1 MYRKKWEDA
10 AIKRKKSVKLRCG
23 SRGGKAQNFAKDER
37 GDSNGVPPESGAE
50 KSQKTVTEKSADA
63 AQADTMTFWEA
74 LSESEAGIEVIGAV
88 SSAV

>member
-1 MYRKKWEDA
+1 MVVEEE
-10 AIKRKKSVKLRCG
+10 KRKILPRM
-23 SRGGKAQNFAKDER
+23 RGG
-37 GDSNGVPPESGAE
+37 DSIGVPPVSGAE

-74 LSESEAGIEVIGAV
+74 LSESEAGIEVIEAV

>member
-1 MYRKKWEDA
+1 MVVEEE
-10 AIKRKKSVKLRCG
+10 KRKILPRM
-23 SRGGKAQNFAKDER
+23 RGG
-37 GDSNGVPPESGAE
+37 DSIGVPPESGAE

-74 LSESEAGIEVIGAV
+74 LSESEAGIEVIEAV

>member
-1 MYRKKWEDA
+1 M
-10 AIKRKKSVKLRCG
+10 IKRKKSAKLR

-37 GDSNGVPPESGAE
+37 GDSIGVPLGSGAE
-50 KSQKTVTEKSADA
+50 KSQKTVTEKSADT

-88 SSAV
+88 SSAE

>member
-1 MYRKKWEDA
+1 MVVEEE
-10 AIKRKKSVKLRCG
+10 KRKILPRMRV
-23 SRGGKAQNFAKDER
+23 
-37 GDSNGVPPESGAE
+37 GDSIGVPPESGAE

-74 LSESEAGIEVIGAV
+74 LSESEAGIEVIEAV